1 MASSDNGSLF
11 SKVVSFVSGPGSRKP
26 ASGDV
31 AQEDPDKASI
41 QAIMDR
47 KLHNDDVRKREF
59 ELLRQMRKRE
69 PQANRVDLNE
79 RTSLFPSSTLMRP
92 GGRAQ
97 TIKKID
103 EIEQQ
108 MSQQWWKGK
117 QIKAVFQAAKP
128 AAPAPEAPLMAPGP
142 SAPAPAP
149 EPEKVVAA
157 PPEAPAKID
166 VATMQGRLE
175 ESLFD
180 EPSTGLSDFL
190 PTQVNQFAHS
200 AALED
205 AAILF
210 ANGDFERAA
219 QSLQALLAANEAPS
233 EAEEI
238 WMTLFDLY
246 RVTGDRTR
254 FDGTA
259 MNFAAQ
265 YGRSAPQWVTTLE
278 VEPEQLAPE
287 IAVML
292 AGTGTDWSAPA
303 VLGQAEFDHMKVT
316 LEKGAAPW
324 HLDWSQLASVAE
336 PVVAQMASLF
346 SLWCASKVQL
356 QFRGAPHLE
365 ELLQRATPTGSTDVP
380 ADWWMWRLAF
390 LRLDQQEDEFER
402 VALDYC
408 ITYEMSP
415 PAWEKAQCDYRRVQA
430 YGAHGGSDDEVP
442 LLMGEELLSTV
453 SGAFSAA
460 TPGFHKPA
468 SAPPKV
474 VDGGRFG
481 LLRLSGQILGD
492 ASQAVAELESG
503 RVGFNKVVIDCQD
516 LVRVDFPA
524 AGGLLNWASER
535 SDEGCKV
542 EFKNV
547 NRLVATF
554 FSVIGI
560 DEFARIIAPTH

>member
-1 MASSDNGSLF
+1 MATSDNGSLF

-26 ASGDV
+26 AADDA

-69 PQANRVDLNE
+69 PQASRIDLNE
-79 RTSLFPSSTLMRP
+79 RTSMFPSSTMSRP

-117 QIKAVFQAAKP
+117 QIKAVFQGAKP
-128 AAPAPEAPLMAPGP
+128 AAPAAELMAPGP
-142 SAPAPAP
+142 SAPAPQPEAAVAP
-149 EPEKVVAA
+149 QPV
-157 PPEAPAKID
+157 APAKFEME
-166 VATMQGRLE
+166 TMQGRLE

-180 EPSTGLSDFL
+180 EPSSGLSDFL

-200 AALED
+200 AAVED

-210 ANGDFERAA
+210 ANGNFERAA
-219 QSLQALLAANEAPS
+219 QSLQALLVPGEAPADS
-233 EAEEI
+233 EEV

-254 FDGTA
+254 FDGAA

-265 YGRSAPQWVTTLE
+265 YARSAPQWVTTAE
-278 VEPEQLAPE
+278 VEPAQLAPE

-292 AGTGTDWSAPA
+292 AGAGTDWSAPS
-303 VLGQAEFDHMKVT
+303 VLGQAELDHLNAT
-316 LEKGAAPW
+316 LAKGAAPW
-324 HLDWSQLASVAE
+324 RLDWSQLATVAPE
-336 PVVAQMASLF
+336 VVAQLAGLF
-346 SLWCASKVQL
+346 SRWCVSKVQL
-356 QFRGAPHLE
+356 QFKAAPHLE
-365 ELLQRATPTGSTDVP
+365 ALMQRATPTGNTEVSS
-380 ADWWMWRLAF
+380 DWWMWRLAF

-415 PAWEKAQCDYRRVQA
+415 PAWERPLCDYRRA
-430 YGAHGGSDDEVP
+430 DEFAALGATDDDAP
-442 LLMGEELLSTV
+442 LIMGEELMSTI
-453 SGAFSAA
+453 SGAFSASA
-460 TPGFHKPA
+460 PAAPGFNMPA
-468 SAPPKV
+468 AVPAKA
-474 VDGGRFG
+474 VDGGKFG
-481 LLRLSGQILGD
+481 LLRLSSEILGD
-492 ASQAVAELESG
+492 ASAVLAELDRG
-503 RVGFNKVVIDCQD
+503 RVGFDKVVIDCQN

-535 SDEGCKV
+535 AAEGCKV